1 MCIVPLF
8 CFCWRDV
15 SDGLKQAAVVK
26 PVDPFGRFP
35 FDCSYGF
42 PRTKPVDD
50 FGFVKA
56 VYRFGQGVIVSVTD
70 AANRG
75 LDPREGQPFGIAN
88 GQILPVPLPGSG
100 LLANHE
106 RGGRSDE

>member
-15 SDGLKQAAVVK
+15 SDGIKQAAVVK
-26 PVDPFGRFP
+26 PVDPFERFP
-35 FDCSYGF
+35 FDRNHGF
-42 PRTKPVDD
+42 LGAKPVDD

-56 VYRFGQGVIVSVTD
+56 VYLFGQGVIVRFTD

-75 LDPREGQPFGIAN
+75 LDPREGQQFGIAN

-100 LLANHE
+100 LLANHK